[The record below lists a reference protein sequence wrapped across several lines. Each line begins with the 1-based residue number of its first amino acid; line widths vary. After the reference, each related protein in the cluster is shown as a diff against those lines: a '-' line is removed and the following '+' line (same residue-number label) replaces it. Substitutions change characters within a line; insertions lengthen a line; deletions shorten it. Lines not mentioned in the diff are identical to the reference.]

1 MSFVEK
7 GVKVKVLSKDGKAFH
22 SLTEGTTVVS
32 TGDGLELASGSWTIF
47 QEDGGFTQYL
57 LPYHYE
63 VIKESP
69 VSQRLD
75 RIFAVADQK
84 EAKKAE
90 VTVDVDLPSKVVY
103 GVVNSANDVIAS
115 TFDRDYARELKAA
128 MGGKRQGVRIFAFAA
143 TKEIR

>member
-22 SLTEGTTVVS
+22 SLKEGTTVVS
-32 TGDGLELASGSWTIF
+32 TGDGLELATGSWTIF

-63 VIKESP
+63 VIKED
-69 VSQRLD
+69 V
-75 RIFAVADQK
+75 VAKVK
-84 EAKKAE
+84 EVVVASTTE
-90 VTVDVDLPSKVVY
+90 VLPSKVIY
-103 GVVNSANDVIAS
+103 GIVNSADDVITS

-143 TKEIR
+143 VKEIR

>member
-22 SLTEGTTVVS
+22 SLKEGTTVVS
-32 TGDGLELASGSWTIF
+32 TGDGLELATGSWTIF

-63 VIKESP
+63 VIKED
-69 VSQRLD
+69 V
-75 RIFAVADQK
+75 VAKVK
-84 EAKKAE
+84 EVVVASTTE
-90 VTVDVDLPSKVVY
+90 VLPSKVIY
-103 GVVNSANDVIAS
+103 GIVNSADDVIAS

>member
-22 SLTEGTTVVS
+22 DLKEGDTVVS
-32 TGDGLELASGSWTIF
+32 TGGGLELSTGSWTIF

-63 VIKESP
+63 VIKED
-69 VSQRLD
+69 VVAKVKEV
-75 RIFAVADQK
+75 AVAST
-84 EAKKAE
+84 AE
-90 VTVDVDLPSKVVY
+90 VLPSKVIY
-103 GVVNSANDVIAS
+103 GIVNSADDVIAS

>member
-22 SLTEGTTVVS
+22 NLREGDTVVS
-32 TGDGLELASGSWTIF
+32 TGGGLELSTGNWTIF
-47 QEDGGFTQYL
+47 EEDGGFTQYL

-63 VIKESP
+63 VIKED
-69 VSQRLD
+69 VVAKVKEV
-75 RIFAVADQK
+75 AVASTT
-84 EAKKAE
+84 E
-90 VTVDVDLPSKVVY
+90 VLPSKVIY
-103 GVVNSANDVIAS
+103 GIVNSADDVIAS